1 MFPAYSSKKEG
12 IGLMTRQQGFSL
24 IELLIVVTIIGILA
38 AVAVPNLL
46 KSRAAANEASA
57 IASVRTIVTAQ
68 ITYSATVGNGS
79 YAADL
84 SELESAGLLD
94 AALASGSK
102 DGYTFLTAGTAEAFT
117 VNADP
122 TDMGSSGNRGFF
134 SDQSAVI
141 RYATGAAADA
151 SSPPLGS

>member
-1 MFPAYSSKKEG
+1 MKEQ
-12 IGLMTRQQGFSL
+12 RGFSL

-46 KSRAAANEASA
+46 KSRSAANEASA

-84 SELESAGLLD
+84 SELEGSGLID
-94 AALASGSK
+94 PALASGSK
-102 DGYTFLTAGTAEAFT
+102 DGYAFVTVGAGDTFT

-122 TDMGSSGNRGFF
+122 TEMGSTGDRGFF
-134 SDQSAVI
+134 SDQSGVI
-141 RYATGAAADA
+141 RYAVGTAADA
-151 SSPPLGS
+151 GSPPLGS

>member
-1 MFPAYSSKKEG
+1 MKEH
-12 IGLMTRQQGFSL
+12 RGFSL
-24 IELLIVVTIIGILA
+24 IELLIVVTVIGILA

-68 ITYSATVGNGS
+68 ITYSATVGNGR

-84 SELESAGLLD
+84 AELETAGLID
-94 AALASGSK
+94 SALAGGNK
-102 DGYTFLTAGTAEAFT
+102 DGYTFTTVGTGDAFT
-117 VNADP
+117 VNAEP
-122 TDMGSSGNRGFF
+122 TEMGASGERGFF

-141 RYATGAAADA
+141 RYAVGASADA
-151 SSPPLGS
+151 GSPPLGS

>member
-1 MFPAYSSKKEG
+1 MMK
-12 IGLMTRQQGFSL
+12 RQQGFSL

-46 KSRAAANEASA
+46 KSRSAANEASA

-84 SELESAGLLD
+84 SALESAGLID
-94 AALASGSK
+94 AALAGGSK
-102 DGYTFLTAGTAEAFT
+102 DGYTFVTAGAGDTFT

-122 TDMGSSGNRGFF
+122 TEMGGSGDRGFF
-134 SDQSAVI
+134 ADQTGVI
-141 RYATGAAADA
+141 RYATGAVANA

>member
-1 MFPAYSSKKEG
+1 MERE
-12 IGLMTRQQGFSL
+12 TGFSL

-46 KSRAAANEASA
+46 KSRSAANEASA

-84 SELESAGLLD
+84 VELETAGLLD
-94 AALASGSK
+94 SVLAGGSK
-102 DGYTFLTAGTAEAFT
+102 DGYTFVTVGAGDTFS

-122 TDMGSSGNRGFF
+122 TVMGNTGDRGFF
-134 SDQSAVI
+134 SDQTAVI
-141 RYATGAAADA
+141 RYAAGAVADA